1 MNVQS
6 GMVFV
11 LFVLPLSLVV
21 SWPETNFRKWQ
32 VLRNR
37 KDKLHDSVLMADT
50 GKSVIFPWAILA
62 TDTQKD
68 TEREREKKK
77 LYVVNEREEEK
88 VEYRKCEILT
98 DKTSFFPCCC
108 WFWIEQRAKKT
119 LSSKVLLECFWNK
132 PFYSV
137 NWKKADQSNSH
148 NYAIE

>member
-1 MNVQS
+1 MRWHKQSIQRIKHTYKRTKGKNETERERERKKWIIMNVQS

-68 TEREREKKK
+68 TEREREKK

-108 WFWIEQRAKKT
+108 WFWVEQRA
-119 LSSKVLLECFWNK
+119 
-132 PFYSV
+132 
-137 NWKKADQSNSH
+137 
-148 NYAIE
+148 

>member
-1 MNVQS
+1 MRWHKQSIQRIKHTYTRTKGKNETERERERKKWIIMNVQS

-68 TEREREKKK
+68 TERERRKK

-108 WFWIEQRAKKT
+108 WFWVEQRA
-119 LSSKVLLECFWNK
+119 
-132 PFYSV
+132 
-137 NWKKADQSNSH
+137 
-148 NYAIE
+148 